1 MGNWMIISSDTDLL
15 HHGVKE
21 QRWGVRNGPPYP
33 LNMSRKTYERIQK
46 AAQGTGKVVKAVAK
60 GTATAVKA
68 TAKGS
73 IKAAK
78 AIKKHNEETKAKK
91 IAKKN
96 EKERVKTEKQKNKA
110 VSRNSYQEL
119 YNMKDKL
126 TYKELSD
133 AMDRINLE
141 RKLYD
146 LGNPPKK
153 TFKDYFNKAMDTVR
167 DLNNWYTTGRN
178 AYNNVVE
185 LYNSTSEGSKK
196 PMRRIGDKPKNENEG
211 NKQKQNNQGNQGNQN
226 QGGGKGG
233 TSYSET
239 IHVHGNAAFVMNGKP
254 QQNQNKKQ
262 NKQSNQGNQS
272 SSSSY
277 QGIPQKKKRRKK
289 SK

>member
-1 MGNWMIISSDTDLL
+1 MGNWMIVPNNTDLL

-46 AAQGTGKVVKAVAK
+46 AAQGTGKVVKTVAK

-91 IAKKN
+91 ITKKN
-96 EKERVKTEKQKNKA
+96 EKERAKTEKQKNKA

-141 RKLYD
+141 RKLYS

-153 TFKDYFNKAMDTVR
+153 SFRDYVSKAMDTVR

-178 AYNNVVE
+178 AYNNIAE
-185 LYNSTSEGSKK
+185 LYNSTDEGSKN

-211 NKQKQNNQGNQGNQN
+211 NKQKQNNQNQQN
-226 QGGGKGG
+226 QGGGGKGG
-233 TSYSET
+233 ANYSET

-254 QQNQNKKQ
+254 QQNQGNKQKQ
-262 NKQSNQGNQS
+262 NTQSNQNSSTNQ
-272 SSSSY
+272 
-277 QGIPQKKKRRKK
+277 QNGLPNKKKRKK